1 MRNVNS
7 KRIEV
12 RGRGAMKM
20 QRTTIMLPR
29 NLKMR
34 ASRHAGRLGISVG
47 ELIRQSLAAIV
58 YRPTD
63 LAREDPLFADQAI
76 YRGWAIRD
84 LVQCHDQYLYGKE
97 IKTR

>member
-1 MRNVNS
+1 
-7 KRIEV
+7 
-12 RGRGAMKM
+12 M

-47 ELIRQSLAAIV
+47 ELIRQSLAAMIV

-63 LAREDPLFADQAI
+63 RATEDPFFADQAI
-76 YRGWAIRD
+76 FHGRAPRD
-84 LVQCHDQYLYGKE
+84 LAKHHDRHLYGE
-97 IKTR
+97 PTP

>member
-1 MRNVNS
+1 
-7 KRIEV
+7 
-12 RGRGAMKM
+12 M

-47 ELIRQSLAAIV
+47 ELIRQSLAAII

-63 LAREDPLFADQAI
+63 RAREDDPLFADQAVFGG
-76 YRGWAIRD
+76 RAPRD
-84 LVQCHDQYLYGKE
+84 LAEHHDRHLYGE
-97 IKTR
+97 PTP

>member
-1 MRNVNS
+1 
-7 KRIEV
+7 
-12 RGRGAMKM
+12 M

-47 ELIRQSLAAIV
+47 ELIRQSLAAMI

-63 LAREDPLFADQAI
+63 RASEDPLFADQAI
-76 YRGWAIRD
+76 FSGRAPRD
-84 LVQCHDQYLYGKE
+84 LARHHDQYLYGE
-97 IKTR
+97 EAP

>member
-1 MRNVNS
+1 
-7 KRIEV
+7 
-12 RGRGAMKM
+12 M

-47 ELIRQSLAAIV
+47 ELIRQSLAAII

-63 LAREDPLFADQAI
+63 RAREDPLFADQAVF
-76 YRGWAIRD
+76 GGQAPRD
-84 LVQCHDQYLYGKE
+84 LAKHHDRHLYGE
-97 IKTR
+97 PPA